1 MIEPKVFYRK
11 MDSLLNKIGQGQSGS
26 NFLYKIIKEIENTF
40 ANDLKIGGGRIYDK
54 NDDEFI
60 LVYSSGGSN
69 ENNQVAKILI
79 RSESIQLVL
88 KNKLYI
94 FDDSKLSLEIMQNH
108 IAFYAVPVAF
118 VVENHDNMWM
128 FVFELQSGWI
138 REEIEFCLNAVRTLL
153 NYRLF
158 SESVKSELEQ
168 AVQIQKSLL
177 PTTSPNIDGFQIS
190 GYSQP
195 AVLVGGDFFD
205 YFQFDEE
212 EFGFYLGDASG
223 HGIPAALMARDAV
236 TGLRMGLEKQM
247 KTVHI
252 LKSLNSVIY
261 KSVYSTRFISL
272 FIGEINTNGNLFY
285 INAGH
290 PSPILLCGD
299 EVHQLN
305 STGLVIGALPEIKLK
320 QTYLN
325 ITPGS
330 TLILFS
336 DGILERQNKK
346 GENFGIS
353 RLEEIALLN
362 RDKSSHEIM
371 EAIFLA
377 ADDFGESSKWEDD
390 ATVLVIKKL
399 K

>member
-1 MIEPKVFYRK
+1 MIEPKEFYRK
-11 MDSLLNKIGQGQSGS
+11 MDSLLNKIGQGKSGK

-40 ANDLKIGGGRIYDK
+40 GSDLKIGCGRIYDK

-60 LVYSSGGSN
+60 LVYSSGGVN
-69 ENNQVAKILI
+69 EDSYLPKLLI
-79 RSESIQLVL
+79 GSEPVQLVL
-88 KNKLYI
+88 NNKMYI
-94 FDDSKLSLEIMQNH
+94 FDDSRLSPEIMLIHNNS
-108 IAFYAVPVAF
+108 YAVPVAF
-118 VVENHDNMWM
+118 IVESHGNLWM

-177 PTTSPNIDGFQIS
+177 PTSSPNIDGFQIS

-205 YFQFDEE
+205 YIQFDEDE
-212 EFGFYLGDASG
+212 LCFYLGDASG

-252 LKSLNSVIY
+252 LKNLNSVIY

-272 FIGEINTNGNLFY
+272 FIGEIDTSGNLFY
-285 INAGH
+285 VNAGH
-290 PSPILLCGD
+290 PSPLLINED
-299 EVHQLN
+299 RVDQLN
-305 STGLVIGALPEIKLK
+305 STGMVIGALPEIKFK
-320 QTYLN
+320 QSYLSIN
-325 ITPGS
+325 PGS
-330 TLILFS
+330 TIILFS
-336 DGILERQNKK
+336 DGILERQNKI

-353 RLEEIALLN
+353 RLQEISLKY
-362 RDKSSHEIM
+362 RDKSSREIT
-371 EAIFLA
+371 EEIFLA
-377 ADDFGESSKWEDD
+377 ADDFGEGSNWEDD

>member
-1 MIEPKVFYRK
+1 MLEPKEFYRK
-11 MDSLLNKIGQGQSGS
+11 MDSLLNKIGQGKSDK
-26 NFLYKIIKEIENTF
+26 NFLYKIIREIENTF
-40 ANDLKIGGGRIYDK
+40 GSDLRIGCGRIYDK

-60 LVYSSGGSN
+60 LIFSSQSQSEDN
-69 ENNQVAKILI
+69 LVSKLLI
-79 RSESIQLVL
+79 NSESVQLVL

-94 FDDSKLSLEIMQNH
+94 FDDSRLSIEMSLNQNNNYS
-108 IAFYAVPVAF
+108 IPVAF
-118 VVENHDNMWM
+118 TVESHGGQWI

-177 PTTSPNIDGFQIS
+177 PTSSPNVDGFQIS

-195 AVLVGGDFFD
+195 AVLVGGDFYD
-205 YFQFDEE
+205 YFQYDEE
-212 EFGFYLGDASG
+212 EFGFYIGDASG

-236 TGLRMGLEKQM
+236 TGLRMGIEQQL

-252 LKSLNSVIY
+252 LKSLNSVIC

-272 FIGEINTNGNLFY
+272 FIGEIDTNGNLFY

-290 PSPILLCGD
+290 PSPILICGD

-305 STGLVIGALPEIKLK
+305 STGMVIGALPDIKFK
-320 QTYLN
+320 QSFVNTN
-325 ITPGS
+325 PGS
-330 TLILFS
+330 TIILFS
-336 DGILERQNKK
+336 DGILERQNKFGK
-346 GENFGIS
+346 NFGIK
-353 RLEEIALLN
+353 RLEEIAFRN
-362 RDKSSHEIM
+362 KDKSSHEIM
-371 EAIFLA
+371 EEIFYA
-377 ADDFGESSKWEDD
+377 ADDFGQGSNWEDD

>member
-11 MDSLLNKIGQGQSGS
+11 MDSLLNKIGQGESGG
-26 NFLYKIIKEIENTF
+26 NYLYRIIKEIESTF
-40 ANDLKIGGGRIYDK
+40 GVDLKIGSGRIYDK
-54 NDDEFI
+54 NDNEFI
-60 LVYSSGGSN
+60 LVYSSQDIDDSYSI
-69 ENNQVAKILI
+69 KKLLI
-79 RSESIQLVL
+79 NSETIQLVL
-88 KNKLYI
+88 KNKTYI
-94 FDDSKLSLEIMQNH
+94 FDESRLSKEILLDRINNYS
-108 IAFYAVPVAF
+108 IPAAIL
-118 VVENHDNMWM
+118 VEGHGNQSI
-128 FVFELQSGWI
+128 FIFELQSGWV
-138 REEIEFCLNAVRTLL
+138 REEVEFCLNAVRTLL

-158 SESVKSELEQ
+158 SESVRSELEQ

-177 PTTSPNIDGFQIS
+177 PTISPNIKGFQIS
-190 GYSQP
+190 GFSQP

-212 EFGFYLGDASG
+212 EFGFYIGDASG

-236 TGLRMGLEKQM
+236 TGLRMGLEKKM

-272 FIGEINTNGNLFY
+272 FIGEMESNGNFFY

-290 PSPILLCGD
+290 PSPILIHKK
-299 EVHQLN
+299 ESIQLN
-305 STGLVIGALPEIKLK
+305 STGMVIGALPEIKIKQSYLK
-320 QTYLN
+320 
-325 ITPGS
+325 IEPGS
-330 TLILFS
+330 VLILFS

-346 GENFGIS
+346 GEYFGIS
-353 RLEEIALLN
+353 HLEDIALKSN
-362 RDKSSHEIM
+362 HESSHEIM
-371 EAIFLA
+371 EEIFLA
-377 ADDFGESSKWEDD
+377 ADDFGEGANWEDD